1 VTAIF
6 IYDYLLIDVRYFKPK
21 CIQKFAGM
29 KYDRMKSTTLL
40 ANKQVAIIGG
50 GPGGLTLARLLQQQG
65 VNVKVYE
72 RDADQNFRQQGATLD
87 LHYNSG
93 LKALRVAGLMD
104 EFKQNYRPGAERVT
118 IVDHNAKVHYTERSK
133 PPVEDLDSPDARPEI
148 DRGPLR
154 DMLIASLREGTVVWN
169 SRFTELTTDGQGW
182 TLHFEN
188 GTATYADLVVAADGA
203 NTKVRKYVT
212 DITRIY
218 SGTTIVE
225 GNIYNAAVNAPQLW
239 QLTNGGKIF
248 AHWAG
253 KTIVLSAKGE
263 GSLSFYTITR
273 EPESWV
279 KAPGI
284 NFDRKD
290 EVFAWFKARF
300 ADWSPIWHEIFETDD
315 SYFVH
320 RPQYYFPLNQ
330 TWQPKSNITLLGDA
344 AHQTPPSGDGV
355 NQAMLD
361 AVELYEALCTTG
373 YETLPQAIAAYE
385 CSMLART
392 SAVNQEALQMVDAML
407 SDDNLQ
413 FMLDFFEE
421 IKGD

>member
-1 VTAIF
+1 MQA
-6 IYDYLLIDVRYFKPK
+6 DN
-21 CIQKFAGM
+21 
-29 KYDRMKSTTLL
+29 LL
-40 ANKQVAIIGG
+40 ANLQVAIIGG
-50 GPGGLTLARLLQQQG
+50 GPGGLTLARLLQRQG
-65 VNVKVYE
+65 VNVRVYE
-72 RDADQNFRQQGATLD
+72 RDADQHFRQQGATLD
-87 LHYNSG
+87 LHLNSG

-104 EFKQNYRPGAERVT
+104 EFKKNYRPGAERVT
-118 IVDHNAKVHYTERSK
+118 IVDNNAVVRYTERSK
-133 PPVEDLDSPDARPEI
+133 PPVTDLDSPNARPEI

-154 DMLIASLREGTVVWN
+154 DLLIASLQEGTVVWN
-169 SRFTELTTDGQGW
+169 SRFTALTTNGPGW

-188 GTATYADLVVAADGA
+188 GTTAYADLVIAADGA

-212 DITRIY
+212 NITRTY

-225 GNIYNAAVNAPQLW
+225 GNIYNAAVNAPHLW
-239 QLTNGGKIF
+239 ELTHGGKIF

-279 KAPGI
+279 QAPGI
-284 NFDRKD
+284 NFNHKE
-290 EVFAWFKARF
+290 EVFTWFKTRF
-300 ADWSPIWHEIFETDD
+300 ADWGHIWHEIFATND

-320 RPQYYFPLNQ
+320 RPQFYFSVNQ
-330 TWQPKSNITLLGDA
+330 TWPSQTNITLLGDA

-361 AVELYEALCTTG
+361 AVELYEALCLQHINN
-373 YETLPQAIAAYE
+373 LPNAIAAYE
-385 CSMLART
+385 RGMLART
-392 SAVNQEALQMVDAML
+392 SVVNEEALQLVDAML
-407 SDDNLQ
+407 SDNNLQ

-421 IKGD
+421 LKG